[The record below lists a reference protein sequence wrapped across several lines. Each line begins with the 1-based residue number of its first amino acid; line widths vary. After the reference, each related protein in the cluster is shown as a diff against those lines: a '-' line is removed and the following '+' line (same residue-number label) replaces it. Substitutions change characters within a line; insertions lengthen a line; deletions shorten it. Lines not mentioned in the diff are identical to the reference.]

1 MKRCFLVVIDS
12 LGVGEAPD
20 AELYGDLG
28 TNTLANVSK
37 AVGGV
42 NLPNMEK
49 LGFGKITNVLNM
61 SDLNI
66 ATVGRLSEDSVGNDS
81 TTGHWELAG
90 LTTKTEFKIF
100 ENGFPK
106 DLIQNILR

>member
-20 AELYGDLG
+20 AEEYGDIG

-37 AVGGV
+37 FVGGV
-42 NLPNMEK
+42 NLPNLNK
-49 LGFGKITNVLNM
+49 LGFGKITSVQGM
-61 SDLNI
+61 ETI
-66 ATVGRLSEDSVGNDS
+66 HTATVGRLSEQSVGNDS

-90 LTTKTEFKIF
+90 LITKKEFQT
-100 ENGFPK
+100 FPNVF
-106 DLIQNILR
+106 LQN

>member
-42 NLPNMEK
+42 DLPNMDK
-49 LGFGKITNVLNM
+49 LGFGKIRDV
-61 SDLNI
+61 
-66 ATVGRLSEDSVGNDS
+66 
-81 TTGHWELAG
+81 
-90 LTTKTEFKIF
+90 
-100 ENGFPK
+100 
-106 DLIQNILR
+106 